1 MLAVYTGCVTLLT
14 GQSVAQWYSFHL
26 MLAVYTGCVTL
37 LTGQSVAQWY
47 SFHLMCCLYWMC
59 HFINC
64 TKCGSV
70 VQFSPNVLFILV
82 VSLYQL
88 AKVWL
93 SGTVFT

>member
-37 LTGQSVAQWY
+37 LTVQSVAQWY
-47 SFHLMCCLYWMC
+47 SFHLMCCLYRLC
-59 HFINC
+59 HFINWP
-64 TKCGSV
+64 KCGSV

-82 VSLYQL
+82 VSLY
-88 AKVWL
+88 
-93 SGTVFT
+93 